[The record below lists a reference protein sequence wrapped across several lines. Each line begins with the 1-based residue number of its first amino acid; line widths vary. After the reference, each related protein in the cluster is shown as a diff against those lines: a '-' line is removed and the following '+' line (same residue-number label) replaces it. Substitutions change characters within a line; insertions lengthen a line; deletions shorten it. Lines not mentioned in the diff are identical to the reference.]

1 MKKGVLEWACI
12 AHESLEKC
20 IQVFGFATPPPK
32 KKEEEEK
39 EKKGKRKGKATW
51 KTWAQIPL

>member
-1 MKKGVLEWACI
+1 LEWACI